1 MKYFTHKTIWITGA
15 SSGIGR
21 ELAIQLSQFDCTLIL
36 SSRRLEALNKVKT
49 LCNPKCKI
57 YLVTLDLEDHDGLQ
71 ETFDDNRDLLKTVDI
86 LINNGGISQRS
97 FAKDT
102 SFDVYKKLMDVNY
115 LGSVKLTSL
124 LLPYFLERNAGH
136 FVAVS
141 SSAGKFG
148 VPVRT
153 GYSASKFALHGYYEG
168 LRAELHKTNIHT
180 TLICPGYIKTN
191 ISRNALTADGSAQ
204 GTMDD
209 AQANGMPVEIMA
221 SKVLKAISSKKEEY
235 LVGGFKETHLA
246 VWVSRIFPSLFRKII
261 AKTRVT

>member
-1 MKYFTHKTIWITGA
+1 MSYYNKKTIWITGA
-15 SSGIGR
+15 SSGIGK
-21 ELAIQLSQFDCTLIL
+21 ELAIQLSQNDCKLIL
-36 SSRRLEALNKVKT
+36 SSRKLPALEAVKKV
-49 LCNPKCKI
+49 CNTKCDI
-57 YLVTLDLEDHDGLQ
+57 HLIPLDLEKHDELQ
-71 ETFDDNRDLLKTVDI
+71 EIFDRNRALLKTVDI

-115 LGSVKLTSL
+115 LGAVKLSSL
-124 LLPYFLERNAGH
+124 ILPYFIQKNAGH

-168 LRAELHKTNIHT
+168 LRAELHKTDIHT
-180 TLICPGYIKTN
+180 TLICPGYIKTE
-191 ISRNALTADGSAQ
+191 ISKNALTADGSPQ
-204 GTMDD
+204 GTMDQ

-221 SKVLKAISSKKEEY
+221 GKVLKAISQKKAEY
-235 LVGGFKETHLA
+235 LVGGLKETHMA
-246 VWVSRIFPSLFRKII
+246 VWMSRMFPSLFRKII
-261 AKTRVT
+261 PKSRVT